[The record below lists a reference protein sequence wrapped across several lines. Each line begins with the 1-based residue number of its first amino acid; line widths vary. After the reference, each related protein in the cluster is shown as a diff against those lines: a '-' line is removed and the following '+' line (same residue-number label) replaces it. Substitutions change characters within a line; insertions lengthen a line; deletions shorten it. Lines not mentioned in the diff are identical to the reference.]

1 MSYTTRTKTNY
12 SFSYTLSGITLL
24 QVIILLHTLQL
35 QIGYMAI
42 ASENMK
48 LNEVCSNP
56 KKKISSLKIIDMPY
70 WWILPSM
77 KQVHSIFPIT
87 FNHLASYYRTRDTK
101 SFKLVVRLELNRK
114 NLTSTKELDK
124 YDTGHY
130 LVVNL

>member
-42 ASENMK
+42 TSENMK
-48 LNEVCSNP
+48 LNEVCLNP
-56 KKKISSLKIIDMPY
+56 KKKISSLKIVDMPY

-77 KQVHSIFPIT
+77 KQVQSIFPIT
-87 FNHLASYYRTRDTK
+87 FNHLASYCRTCDTK

-114 NLTSTKELDK
+114 NLTSTKELDN
-124 YDTGHY
+124 YDTGDY